1 MEYSISSGA
10 SKVFINGKLVDQ
22 KGFITESDGSQTS
35 YILNN
40 DHNFISGEIDNS
52 KLREDDIMHLLD
64 YPASSVPLLQ
74 RLETDFPISK
84 QKKATKRKNKNR
96 QKRSKKNK

>member
-1 MEYSISSGA
+1 MEYSTSSGM
-10 SKVFINGKLVDQ
+10 SKVFVDGKLVDQ
-22 KGFITESDGSQTS
+22 KGFMTESDGSQTS
-35 YILNN
+35 YVLNN
-40 DHNFISGEIDNS
+40 NNNYISGEITNNQ
-52 KLREDDIMHLLD
+52 LREDDLMQLLD